1 MNIRRLNPLAT
12 ASGRTVYTV
21 LRRVLL
27 VFSVP
32 KNLELVIEETVDML
46 ESDVVLS
53 ATSGRH
59 MLRIRHRHGEDASK
73 TCVAH
78 SVTAG

>member
-1 MNIRRLNPLAT
+1 MNIRGLNPLPT

-21 LRRVLL
+21 LRRVFL
-27 VFSVP
+27 VLSVP

-46 ESDVVLS
+46 EGNGVLS

-59 MLRIRHRHGEDASK
+59 MLRIRHRHGEDTSK

-78 SVTAG
+78 SMTTG